1 MKKILAFLLG
11 LALTLALL
19 FFSFENPFSTPDPSS
34 TPTAPTQSA
43 PTSIPTNL
51 PTQAPT
57 QVPTDTVAPTAEP
70 TTPPST
76 QPVIYDLPTSAI
88 MLTQQAEQSKDTDG
102 NVYFTYLYPN
112 VRLFLG
118 NESISQTVTLDL
130 LNRIDSTR
138 IQANAIQEDAKN
150 SDTSGS
156 FFQVQYIPSRIDGA
170 LLSLAGQITS
180 YTGGAHP
187 NSACIGITYDL
198 LTGKALNLGDVLT
211 EACTPEVL
219 CRMVVDILNGRSD
232 ELVLYADFS
241 LSVEDRFSGNYLAD
255 ECWYLSPTGLCF
267 TFEPYE
273 LGPYSAGI
281 VTAEIPYSMLIG
293 YLNDAYFPMERLGAQ
308 GTLIAE
314 TWEEAALDPFATL
327 VEINVHPEQDA
338 VVIHT
343 QGLIYDIMIKTPE
356 PNSTVLFMADQLTPG
371 SAIVLRCGTPNLKI
385 YYNPGHETDP
395 QLIPN
400 K

>member
-19 FFSFENPFSTPDPSS
+19 FFSFENPFGTPDPTATPTQS
-34 TPTAPTQSA
+34 TPTNVPTT
-43 PTSIPTNL
+43 P

-57 QVPTDTVAPTAEP
+57 GTAAPTEEP
-70 TTPPST
+70 TPPPTT
-76 QPVIYDLPTSAI
+76 QPVVYDLPTSAI
-88 MLTQQAEQSKDTDG
+88 MLTQQAEQSKTSDG
-102 NVYFTYLYPN
+102 GVCFTYLYPN

-118 NESISQTVTLDL
+118 NESVSQAVTLDL
-130 LNRIDSTR
+130 LNRIDGTR
-138 IQANAIQEDAKN
+138 DQADTVREDALN
-150 SDTSGS
+150 SGTSGS
-156 FFQVQYIPSRIDGA
+156 FYQLQYTPSRIDGA
-170 LLSLAGQITS
+170 VLSLAGEITS
-180 YTGGAHP
+180 YNGGAHP
-187 NSACIGITYDL
+187 NSACVSATYDL
-198 LTGKALNLGDVLT
+198 MTGNSLTLADVLT

-219 CRMVVDILNGRSD
+219 CRMVVDVLSSRTD

-241 LSVEDRFSGNYLAD
+241 LTVEDRFSGNYLAD

-273 LGPYSAGI
+273 VGPYSAGI

-308 GTLIAE
+308 GTLIME
-314 TWEEAALDPFATL
+314 SQEDAALDPFTSL
-327 VEINVHPEQDA
+327 IEVNVHPGEDA
-338 VVIHT
+338 VVIQT
-343 QGLIYDIMIKTPE
+343 QGLVYDIIIKTPE
-356 PNSTVLFMADQLTPG
+356 PNATVLFMADQLTPG

-385 YYNPGHETDP
+385 YYAPDHETDP
-395 QLIPN
+395 QVIPN